1 VAPDEDAYRAAAKR
15 AFQLRTLDERT
26 FKARLGQWLAR
37 RGFDWDTVGRVVERL
52 WSESEA
58 GAVD

>member
-1 VAPDEDAYRAAAKR
+1 MAPDEDAYRAAVKR
-15 AFQLRTLDERT
+15 ARRLRTLDERT

-37 RGFDWDTVGRVVERL
+37 RGFDWDAIGRVVERL
-52 WSESEA
+52 WSEREA